1 MYFPVGVAAE
11 FINVGKDREL
21 EARIARQMGA
31 VADSPDGWP
40 AVFFEGDYLGGVA
53 ELEGYLQQH
62 PELSLP
68 PPSPSDS
75 EELSNSNNNNDNNVM
90 DDDGGGR
97 VLHLSAAENVDDYS
111 PHVETYD
118 RPLEESMD
126 VLDMR
131 LSVLGGEFDAT
142 QLSQYPDLAGGPT
155 SPPAGL
161 ANSTQSG
168 GLTAVDEALEGLEWA
183 GRKGWAWMSSA
194 LGSEEPS
201 VSVADNFSAPRRR
214 DAATPEYDVV
224 TSNWYGRQQ
233 RRQLRVTAT
242 HLERL
247 HPMTGEVRHALLFID
262 IVLLTR
268 TKAGLNVSFRGESE
282 REVISDFY
290 STLYTD
296 QIIDSIR
303 RRYPQVQVA
312 TEEEAGRLLLPHPVN
327 N

>member
-1 MYFPVGVAAE
+1 VAAE

-21 EARIARQMGA
+21 EARIARQMGP
-31 VADSPDGWP
+31 VAETADGWP
-40 AVFFEGDYLGGVA
+40 AVFFEGGYLGGVV
-53 ELEGYLQQH
+53 ELESFLQQH
-62 PELSLP
+62 PELSRP

-75 EELSNSNNNNDNNVM
+75 EELSNSNSNNDNGEDVDN
-90 DDDGGGR
+90 GGGH
-97 VLHLSAAENVDDYS
+97 VLHLSNGPHSADSSYS
-111 PHVETYD
+111 PQVETYE

-142 QLSQYPDLAGGPT
+142 QLSHYPDLAGGGLTP
-155 SPPAGL
+155 PPAAG
-161 ANSTQSG
+161 AGAGASRGAEST

-183 GRKGWAWMSSA
+183 GRTGWAWVAAA
-194 LGSEEPS
+194 LGSAPPAGERP
-201 VSVADNFSAPRRR
+201 APRLR

-233 RRQLRVTAT
+233 RRQLRITAS

-247 HPMTGEVRHALLFID
+247 HPMTGEVRHALPFAE

-268 TKAGLNVSFRGESE
+268 TKVGLNVSYRGDSE

-303 RRYPQVQVA
+303 RRYPMVQVA

-327 N
+327 